1 MAMKETERSLR
12 AYFGLAGAIALLL
25 AWRDWS
31 SIRDFVHVLPFKYSV
46 AFFVPMTSRIVIGV
60 GFLAACA
67 RLPDALLTGATWIKK
82 LLVFSGVMMFVNG
95 ALTTAILEVDAARA
109 GLGGAVIGLLITIYL
124 HRSVTRLA
132 AEAAARAGI
141 APPPPEAKVV

>member
-1 MAMKETERSLR
+1 MKETERSLR

-82 LLVFSGVMMFVNG
+82 LLVFSGVMMPTLPLAIRASTSAIHFVAIAFVG
-95 ALTTAILEVDAARA
+95 CFVATAFQVPPWSRYLPHHF
-109 GLGGAVIGLLITIYL
+109 GLPFVP
-124 HRSVTRLA
+124 RL
-132 AEAAARAGI
+132 
-141 APPPPEAKVV
+141 